1 MAKEIKIFDTT
12 LRDGEQSPGCSMNLK
27 EKIEM
32 AKQLERLNV
41 DVIEAGF
48 AIASPGD
55 FESVRTIAETVT
67 RPTVASLARAVK
79 EDIDAAWDA
88 VKVAKHPRIHVFLA
102 TSPLHMQ
109 YKLRMSPDQVIQ
121 RVAEMVRYAKNFCDD
136 IEFSAEDATR
146 SEKFFLSEVVET
158 AIANGAT
165 TINIP
170 DTVGYTTPE
179 EMYDLMVHLNQT
191 VKGVDNI
198 ILSTHCHNDL
208 GMAVGNSLAAIRGG
222 ARQVECTVNGIG
234 ERAGNAALEEIVMA
248 LKTRQDIYDA
258 YTKVDSTQIY
268 RSSKLLTSIIGIRP
282 NPTKPVVGRN
292 AFAHESGVHQHGVMA
307 NKATY
312 EIMTPQD
319 IGIPNNEMVLGKH
332 SGRHAFMERLGYLGI
347 ELDKKQTDEAF
358 QKFKALADKKKI
370 VTDRDIESIVGR
382 NMVRFDGKYHF
393 KYFAVNSATEVGATA
408 TVTLEWDGGKSS
420 RRLACIG
427 EGMVEAAFG
436 AIDQITGMSPEL
448 IEYNVQAVTEGIDSQ
463 GEVTCRM
470 CINDINVT
478 GSGASTDIIEA
489 SMMAYIDGINKLVY
503 EIEKRGADS

>member
-1 MAKEIKIFDTT
+1 MSKEIKIFDTT
-12 LRDGEQSPGCSMNLK
+12 LRDGEQSPGCSMNLT

-41 DVIEAGF
+41 DIIEAGF

-55 FESVRTIAETVT
+55 FEAVRAIAETVE
-67 RPTVASLARAVK
+67 RPIVASLARAVK

-121 RVAEMVRYAKNFCDD
+121 RVAEMVRYAKSLCDD

-165 TINIP
+165 TIN
-170 DTVGYTTPE
+170 
-179 EMYDLMVHLNQT
+179 
-191 VKGVDNI
+191 
-198 ILSTHCHNDL
+198 DL
-208 GMAVGNSLAAIRGG
+208 GMAVGNSLAAIRAGVT
-222 ARQVECTVNGIG
+222 QVECTVNGIG
-234 ERAGNAALEEIVMA
+234 ERAGNAAMEEIVMA

-282 NPTKPVVGRN
+282 NPTKPIIGRN

-332 SGRHAFMERLGYLGI
+332 SGRHAFVERLGYLGI
-347 ELDKKQTDEAF
+347 ELSKTQTDEAF

-382 NMVRFDGKYHF
+382 NMVKFDGKYHF
-393 KYFAVNSATEVGATA
+393 KYYAVNSATEVGATA
-408 TVTLEWDGGKSS
+408 TVTLEWDEGKASK
-420 RRLACIG
+420 RLACIG

-436 AIDQITGMSPEL
+436 AIDQITGLSPEL
-448 IEYNVQAVTEGIDSQ
+448 LEYNVQAVTEGIDSQ

-470 CINDINVT
+470 SLDDITVT

-503 EIEKRGADS
+503 EIEKRGADF